1 MKETKINLSAFEV
14 SEESL
19 LMSGLYPGQPAV
31 VCTGEEEDWP
41 GGLHPSHPVTMAHPE
56 TATQASC
63 QRVCGHSPVC
73 ADEHHDG
80 SKMDISGNALCSLSG
95 CLSGDTG
102 CTNGAVVDR
111 ILNSLF

>member
-19 LMSGLYPGQPAV
+19 LMSGLTPGTAV

-41 GGLHPSHPVTMAHPE
+41 RGSNPSHPVTLAHPE

-63 QRVCGHSPVC
+63 QGVCGHSPV
-73 ADEHHDG
+73 
-80 SKMDISGNALCSLSG
+80 LW
-95 CLSGDTG
+95 
-102 CTNGAVVDR
+102 R
-111 ILNSLF
+111 